1 MIDTSIFPYKNL
13 PIRLEFGEKKS
24 VTVCYFDCD
33 YHLQKYIDR
42 YKLDRKNIAIS
53 CRDENKRRLCLFE
66 TMQQR
71 EQDQNMEKFELYYMR
86 TEDVRSIEL
95 ENDRIKREIINRK
108 YELEKRAIAEREY
121 EKERLIKQN

>member
-53 CRDENKRRLCLFE
+53 CRDEDEEPDKSSKTDKKNV
-66 TMQQR
+66 QQGAGK
-71 EQDQNMEKFELYYMR
+71 NSNGS
-86 TEDVRSIEL
+86 TST
-95 ENDRIKREIINRK
+95 NRK
-108 YELEKRAIAEREY
+108 RTKSVDTNSNIPRTR
-121 EKERLIKQN
+121 KSKKQ